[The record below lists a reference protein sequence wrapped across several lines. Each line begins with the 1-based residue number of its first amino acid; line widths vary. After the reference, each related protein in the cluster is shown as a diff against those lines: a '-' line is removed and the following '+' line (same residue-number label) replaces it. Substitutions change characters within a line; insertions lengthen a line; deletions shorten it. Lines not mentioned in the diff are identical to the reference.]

1 MIAVDLSDRSPLMLH
16 ICFNDDAF
24 LFYQMNSILFID
36 FNRAACNFLKFGW
49 FKMLNSYTKFS
60 FSILFLRMTLYQSKR

>member
-36 FNRAACNFLKFGW
+36 FNRAACNVLKFDW

-60 FSILFLRMTLYQSKR
+60 FNILFLRMTLYQSKR

>member
-36 FNRAACNFLKFGW
+36 FLKFGW